1 MLVTPHAVV
10 GATMGVLV
18 PARFAV
24 CTAVAS
30 HFLLDAVPH
39 WQETLPPY
47 TPHRG
52 TWVRVPIDMTL
63 ALILT
68 RWIARRQVDSRKVW
82 LAAFAGVVPDVDV
95 LWFLAPRFLGRV
107 GVLRRYVSWHADIQR
122 ETSRPAGIVPQLGV
136 IALCGAI
143 LRSGLGRPPRSRRG
157 CRAEGCDGQS

>member
-1 MLVTPHAVV
+1 MLVTPHAVL
-10 GATMGVLV
+10 GATMGVLI
-18 PARFAV
+18 PARFSA
-24 CTAVAS
+24 CTAMAS

-95 LWFLAPRFLGRV
+95 LWFLAPHVFGRA
-107 GVLRRYVSWHADIQR
+107 GVLRSYVTWHAEIQR
-122 ETSRPAGIVPQLGV
+122 ETSRLGGLAPQLAV
-136 IALCGAI
+136 IALCGVI
-143 LRSGLGRPPRSRRG
+143 LGSQRSEGR
-157 CRAEGCDGQS
+157 